1 MKIDSNTFCILPF
14 IHMATKT
21 DGDLKLCCRS
31 WPIANIKDISIE
43 ELWNN
48 DTYKRIRKQL
58 LNNERAPECTACW
71 RHEDINVT
79 SMRQR
84 VNKDREKYFSV
95 LDNLNEDYGIPFEIP
110 ILEAKLSNFC
120 NLKCRMCHPLDSTA
134 WREDWQEIQHLMP
147 KANTSTYE
155 KVLTYDLA
163 NKPYLSAFD
172 NNDKFWEE
180 FDRMIPYFD
189 LIEFAGGEPL
199 IDPIHY
205 KILHKLKDHGKNIS
219 LKYSTNCTNLEYKKD
234 NVLDLWNHFKN
245 ITVMVSIDGI
255 NDIYNYIRQLSNYE
269 NVKNNIKKLSKHHK
283 VNFLGAA
290 ITLQVYNSFIIPQ
303 MCDEFVEECNM
314 SVHMHRVNYPT
325 FLDCRIM
332 PQNIKDK
339 IVQEL
344 YRYYDSIDSKTHS
357 NWTDARKSVTKRH
370 IKDAIAMFNG
380 GDLTKEIPNFIEFS
394 DTLDKIQNVEYNW
407 RTLLPILAG
416 AIDGK

>member
-1 MKIDSNTFCILPF
+1 MEIDSKTFCILPF

-31 WPIANIKDISIE
+31 WPVGNIKDNSIE
-43 ELWNN
+43 ELWNS

-58 LNNERAPECTACW
+58 LSGERAPECAACW
-71 RHEDINVT
+71 RHEDIDVT

-84 VNKDREKYFSV
+84 VNKVRKEYFTV
-95 LDNLNEDYGIPFEIP
+95 LDNLNEDYSMPFEIP

-120 NLKCRMCHPLDSTA
+120 NLKCRMCHPLDSTS

-147 KANTSTYE
+147 NANTSTYE
-155 KVLTYDLA
+155 KVLKYDLA
-163 NKPYLSAFD
+163 NKPYVSAFD

-205 KILHKLKDHGKNIS
+205 KILHKLKEYGKNIS
-219 LKYSTNCTNLEYKKD
+219 LKYSTNCTILEYKKD
-234 NVLDLWNHFKN
+234 NVLELWDHFKN
-245 ITVMVSIDGI
+245 INVMVSIDGI
-255 NDIYNYIRQLSNYE
+255 NDIYNYIRQLSDYE
-269 NVKNNIKKLSKHHK
+269 NVKNNIKKISSHHK
-283 VNFLGAA
+283 VNHFGAA

-314 SVHMHRVNYPT
+314 HIHMHRVNYPT
-325 FLDCRIM
+325 FLDCRII
-332 PQNIKDK
+332 PKNVKD
-339 IVQEL
+339 IIIHEL
-344 YRYYDSIDSKTHS
+344 SMYYDSVDSKTHL
-357 NWTDARKSVTKRH
+357 NWTDDRKSVTKRH

-380 GDLTKEIPNFIEFS
+380 GDLSKEIPNFIEFS
-394 DTLDKIQNVEYNW
+394 DTLDKVQNVKYNW
-407 RTLLPILAG
+407 RRLLPMLARE
-416 AIDGK
+416 IDGR